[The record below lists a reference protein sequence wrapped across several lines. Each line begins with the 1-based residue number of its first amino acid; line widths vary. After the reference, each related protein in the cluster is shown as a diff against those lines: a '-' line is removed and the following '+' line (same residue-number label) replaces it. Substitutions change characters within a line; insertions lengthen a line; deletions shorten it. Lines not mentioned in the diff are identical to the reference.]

1 MMKYKKNNK
10 LVRKTIAMDDQIW
23 LQTQDYCY
31 ANNTSVSELIRKLLE
46 NFLKEQEKR
55 SKKWTNADRTMK
67 KSFLKKCIF
76 LLTFKTKCI

>member
-55 SKKWTNADRTMK
+55 SKK
-67 KSFLKKCIF
+67 
-76 LLTFKTKCI
+76 